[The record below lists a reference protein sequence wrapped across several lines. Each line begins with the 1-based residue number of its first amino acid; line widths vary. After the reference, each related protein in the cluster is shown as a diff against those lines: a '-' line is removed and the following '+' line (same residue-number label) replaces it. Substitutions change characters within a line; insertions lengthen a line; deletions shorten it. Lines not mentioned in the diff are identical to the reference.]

1 MQCRN
6 SIRTYIITVTQ
17 PSPNVFGI
25 VFLIEKGMTNH
36 DCLLTNRGWSSLCNR
51 KRDDQPRL
59 VNRQSLFY
67 CNYNSVVPLFCI
79 LEVPITF
86 AYV

>member
-36 DCLLTNRGWSSLCNR
+36 DYLTDNRYFIAITIRSSLYFVFSKC
-51 KRDDQPRL
+51 L
-59 VNRQSLFY
+59 
-67 CNYNSVVPLFCI
+67 
-79 LEVPITF
+79 
-86 AYV
+86 

>member
-17 PSPNVFGI
+17 PSPNNVFGI

-36 DCLLTNRGWSSLCNR
+36 D
-51 KRDDQPRL
+51 
-59 VNRQSLFY
+59 
-67 CNYNSVVPLFCI
+67 
-79 LEVPITF
+79 
-86 AYV
+86 